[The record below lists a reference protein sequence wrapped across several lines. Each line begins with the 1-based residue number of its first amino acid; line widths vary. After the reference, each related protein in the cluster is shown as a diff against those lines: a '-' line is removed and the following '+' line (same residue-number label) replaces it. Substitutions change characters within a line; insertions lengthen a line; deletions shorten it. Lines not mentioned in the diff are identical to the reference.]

1 MLPHS
6 RYLALAGAVLCGSLL
21 SPPMRLA
28 AQVGPDLPAGQA
40 QRITLDDALRRLEAE
55 NLNLRIAREEVAAA
69 RGRLTT
75 AGVYFNPG
83 LAVTREQL
91 SGDVGRYHET
101 TLALSHTLEIGGQRG
116 LRRDAAGLSVE
127 AAEARLSAERLR
139 LTFEV
144 RRAYVRAAAAETEAA
159 ALAEATDVFRRVE
172 QSGQVRFAEGDI
184 SEFARQ
190 RLQVERARYENL
202 LAQAQLDLATAGR
215 DLAILL
221 APDSIGAEG
230 FLLLPAAPLDAQAV
244 PSAAIPLDTALLG
257 AADRA
262 DVRAAALELEAAQ
275 ARLGLQRRE
284 RIPDLTLTGG
294 YKDQAD
300 GFRGAVI
307 GVSLPLPFLDR
318 NTGRVEEAQAELAT
332 AEARRMLALRR
343 AEADIRGAW
352 ESYRSLSARIE
363 LLNRG
368 LLMGSASLLQ
378 TAQVSYAEGEMSL
391 IELLDAADAYRTAR
405 QTTTQLLSQYL
416 TAFYDLQRAMGRLDA
431 TQPPPA
437 EDERYP

>member
-1 MLPHS
+1 
-6 RYLALAGAVLCGSLL
+6 
-21 SPPMRLA
+21 MRLA
-28 AQVGPDLPAGQA
+28 AQVGPDLPARQA

-83 LAVTREQL
+83 LAATREQL
-91 SGDVGRYHET
+91 SGHAGSYHET

-139 LTFEV
+139 LAFEV
-144 RRAYVRAAAAETEAA
+144 RRAYVRAAAAEAEAA

-202 LAQAQLDLATAGR
+202 LAEAQLNLATAGR

-221 APDSIGAEG
+221 ASDSMGAEP
-230 FLLLPAAPLDAQAV
+230 FLLLPAAPPGAQSV
-244 PSAAIPLDTALLG
+244 PSAAIPLDAALLG

-275 ARLGLQRRE
+275 ARLGLQRRK

-318 NTGRVEEAQAELAT
+318 NTGRIEEAQAELAT
-332 AEARRMLALRR
+332 AEARRALALRR

-352 ESYRSLSARIE
+352 EAYRSLSARIE
-363 LLNRG
+363 LLNRD
-368 LLMGSASLLQ
+368 LLVGSASLLQ

-391 IELLDAADAYRTAR
+391 IELLDAADAYRAAR
-405 QTTTQLLSQYL
+405 EATTRLLSHYL

-431 TQPPPA
+431 PEPTPS
-437 EDERYP
+437 EDGG